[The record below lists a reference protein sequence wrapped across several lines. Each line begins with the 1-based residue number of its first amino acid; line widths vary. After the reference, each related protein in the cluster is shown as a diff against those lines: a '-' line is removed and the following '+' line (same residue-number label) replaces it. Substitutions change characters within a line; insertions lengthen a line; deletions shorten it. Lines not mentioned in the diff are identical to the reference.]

1 LFNSADPPRKKLITK
16 FKDLFYV
23 FTFNS
28 TSNAPKTM
36 ELRFPCASRLS
47 NLPSIQPSIAA
58 ASFWL
63 VVAFKIVDQR
73 RFKARMYFILN
84 IFCQSICRPKQW
96 DGVPPRAPRPA
107 RLCSNTP
114 PTGSADYQ
122 VDCCLPPSNG
132 GHLRQK
138 PGAALYFFVRP
149 IPTLHSTESSMARA
163 HRTTRAC
170 FRPIESSG
178 AKI

>member
-1 LFNSADPPRKKLITK
+1 
-16 FKDLFYV
+16 
-23 FTFNS
+23 
-28 TSNAPKTM
+28 M

-47 NLPSIQPSIAA
+47 QLPSVLPFVAA

-63 VVAFKIVDQR
+63 AVVLIIIDR
-73 RFKARMYFILN
+73 WPFKAAVYFIFY
-84 IFCQSICRPKQW
+84 IFCRSIRRPKQW

-122 VDCCLPPSNG
+122 VDCCLPSSNG
-132 GHLRQK
+132 SHLR
-138 PGAALYFFVRP
+138 PEPSTALYFFVRP
-149 IPTLHSTESSMARA
+149 IPTLQSTEPATVRA
-163 HRTTRAC
+163 HRMTRAC
-170 FRPIESSG
+170 FRTIGSGG